1 MDVDRAKKR
10 TPTTRDDGALGRRTT
25 TRAREM
31 HRVGKTFVKT
41 TKRGQAV
48 TKVRRERYLRDD
60 VYVGCGDAAVEARY
74 RGRDEALYVL
84 RPERR
89 GAKSERTIAL
99 IDSNVALHQM
109 DALADARGAGLLHL
123 AQLNGGTF
131 VFPETLANS
140 DWIRSVVDHMVERG
154 N

>member
-1 MDVDRAKKR
+1 
-10 TPTTRDDGALGRRTT
+10 
-25 TRAREM
+25 M

-99 IDSNVALHQM
+99 MLNQTFQLCVLVKQLQWDHFY
-109 DALADARGAGLLHL
+109 LLL
-123 AQLNGGTF
+123 AQKEKDFLSQIQELWYINPLQ
-131 VFPETLANS
+131 VFK
-140 DWIRSVVDHMVERG
+140 DK
-154 N
+154 